1 MQDVPATR
9 ASFHMPNRLIHETS
23 PYLLQHAHNPVD
35 WYPWGSEAL
44 QRARSEDKPILLS
57 IGYSSCHWCHVME
70 RESFENEAIAR
81 LMNEHFVCVKVDREE
96 HPDVDHVF
104 MQAVQAMTGSG
115 GWPLT
120 VFLTPQGEP
129 FYGGTYFPPED
140 ARGLPGLPRVLQTVA
155 DAYRDRR
162 PAVSDAAQQLASSV
176 NRMSDLEPAAQA
188 LDTSVLDE
196 AYRALAASFDH
207 SNGGFGLAPKFPQP
221 MTLEFLLRSHRRT
234 GDPQALDMVDLT
246 LGRMAAGGIYDQI
259 GGGFHRYS
267 TDAHWLVPHF
277 EKMLYD
283 NALLSRL
290 YLHAYQATGNP
301 GYRRVA
307 EQTLD
312 YVLREMTDVNGG
324 FYSAQDADTE
334 GKEGKYYVWT
344 IADIIDVL
352 GREDSQLIAQYLGA
366 TDPGNFE
373 GSNVLHVPANAPD
386 FAVRFAISA
395 EELQATVQRSRTKLR
410 AARELR
416 VRPGRDDKI
425 LTSWNG
431 MMLQSLAEAASLLGR
446 EDYRRAAVNSASFLL
461 RELRRGDVLMH
472 SYAQGKA
479 RIPGYLDDYAL
490 LIGGLLAVHQAGFE
504 QRWLEEAVSLA
515 DAMLLRFWD
524 TGADG
529 LFYDT
534 AGDHSTLFVRPREIV
549 DSVKPCGGSA
559 AADVL
564 LRLAVITGDIRYEK
578 RAVAAL
584 SSLRDRMTE
593 HPLGFANWLCALD
606 FHLSEPREI
615 AVVGSYADR
624 DTQALLRVVHSRYAP
639 NNVLVGI
646 EPGQSPAPGA
656 ALLQDRTMLDGCPT
670 AYVCHHHTC
679 QAPTTDPEALQ
690 QQLAH

>member
-1 MQDVPATR
+1 
-9 ASFHMPNRLIHETS
+9 MPNRLINETS
-23 PYLLQHAHNPVD
+23 PYLLKHAHNPVD

-44 QRARSEDKPILLS
+44 ERARSEGKPILLS

-70 RESFENEAIAR
+70 RESFENEAIAG
-81 LMNEHFVCVKVDREE
+81 LMNERFVCVKVDREE

-120 VFLTPQGEP
+120 VFLTPEGEP

-140 ARGLPGLPRVLQTVA
+140 ARGLPGFPRVLQTVA

-162 PAVSDAAQQLASSV
+162 PAVIDAAHQLVSSV
-176 NRMSDLEPAAQA
+176 NRMSDIEPVVQA
-188 LDTSVLDE
+188 LDAHVLDE
-196 AYRALAASFDH
+196 AYDALGPSFDPG
-207 SNGGFGLAPKFPQP
+207 NGGFGLAPKFPQP
-221 MTLEFLLRSHRRT
+221 MTLEFLLRSHHRT
-234 GDPQALDMVDLT
+234 GNPQALNMVELT
-246 LGRMAAGGIYDQI
+246 LARMAAGGIYDQV

-267 TDAHWLVPHF
+267 TDARWLVPHF

-290 YLHAYQATGNP
+290 YLHAYQVTGNP

-307 EQTLD
+307 EEVLD
-312 YVLREMTDVNGG
+312 YVLREMTDANGG

-334 GKEGKYYVWT
+334 GEEGRYYVWT
-344 IADIIDVL
+344 LPEIINVL
-352 GREDSQLIAQYLGA
+352 GREDGELVAQYLGA
-366 TDPGNFE
+366 TEQGNFE
-373 GSNVLHVPANAPD
+373 GGNVLHLLTDAQE
-386 FAVRFAISA
+386 FAARFATSP
-395 EELQATVQRSRTKLR
+395 EQLQATVDRCKAKLL
-410 AARELR
+410 AARHLR

-431 MMLQSLAEAASLLGR
+431 MMLQSFAEAASVLGR
-446 EDYRRAAVNSASFLL
+446 EDYRRAALDNAAFLL
-461 RELRRGDVLMH
+461 RELRRENVLMH
-472 SYAQGKA
+472 TYGHGEA

-490 LIGGLLAVHQAGFE
+490 LIGGLLAVHRASFE

-524 TGADG
+524 KGTDG
-529 LFYDT
+529 LYYDT

-564 LRLAVITGDIRYEK
+564 LRLAIITGDTSHEK

-584 SSLRDRMTE
+584 SSLRDHMTG
-593 HPLGFANWLCALD
+593 HPLGFGNWLCALD
-606 FHLSEPREI
+606 FHLSEPSEI
-615 AVVGSYADR
+615 ALVGRYNDP
-624 DTQALLRVVHSRYAP
+624 DTQALLRVVHSRYGP
-639 NNVLVGI
+639 NDVLVGI
-646 EPGQSPAPGA
+646 EPGQSPAPTA
-656 ALLQDRTMLDGCPT
+656 TLLQHRTMLDGRPT
-670 AYVCHHHTC
+670 AYLCRHHTC
-679 QAPTTDPEALQ
+679 QAPTTDPKALQ
-690 QQLAH
+690 QQLEP

>member
-1 MQDVPATR
+1 
-9 ASFHMPNRLIHETS
+9 MPNRLINETS

-35 WYPWGSEAL
+35 WYAWGSEAL
-44 QRARSEDKPILLS
+44 QRALSEDKPILLS

-81 LMNEHFVCVKVDREE
+81 LMNEDFVCVKVDREE

-129 FYGGTYFPPED
+129 FYGGTYFPPQD
-140 ARGLPGLPRVLQTVA
+140 ARGLPGFPRVLQTVA

-162 PAVSDAAQQLASSV
+162 PAVIDAAQQLVSSV
-176 NRMSDLEPAAQA
+176 NRMTEIQPAVQA
-188 LDTSVLDE
+188 LDTDVLDE
-196 AYRALAASFDH
+196 AYRALAASFH
-207 SNGGFGLAPKFPQP
+207 LTNGGFGLAPKFPQP
-221 MTLEFLLRSHRRT
+221 MTLEFLLHSHRRIA
-234 GDPQALDMVDLT
+234 DAQALNMVDLT
-246 LGRMAAGGIYDQI
+246 LGRMAAGGIYDQV

-301 GYRRVA
+301 RYRRIA
-307 EQTLD
+307 EETLD
-312 YVLREMTDVNGG
+312 YVLREMTDANGG

-334 GKEGKYYVWT
+334 GEEGRYYVWT
-344 IADIIDVL
+344 VADIIDVL
-352 GREDSQLIAQYLGA
+352 GREDGQLIAQYLGA
-366 TDPGNFE
+366 TEGGNFE
-373 GSNVLHVPANAPD
+373 GRNVLHVPSNAQD
-386 FAVRFAISA
+386 FAARAAISP
-395 EELQATVQRSRTKLR
+395 EQLHATVERSRPKLL

-416 VRPGRDDKI
+416 VRPGRDDKV

-431 MMLQSLAEAASLLGR
+431 MMLQSLAEAASILER

-461 RELRRGDVLMH
+461 QEMRQGDVLMH
-472 SYAQGKA
+472 SYGQGRA

-490 LIGGLLAVHQAGFE
+490 LIGGLLAVHQASFD

-524 TGADG
+524 TEAEG

-534 AGDHSTLFVRPREIV
+534 ATDHSTLFVRPREIV

-564 LRLAVITGDIRYEK
+564 LRLAVITGDTRYEK

-584 SSLRDRMTE
+584 SSLRDRMAG
-593 HPLGFANWLCALD
+593 HPLGFGNWLCALD
-606 FHLSEPREI
+606 FHLSQPREI
-615 AVVGSYADR
+615 AVVGAYDHP
-624 DTQALLRVVHSRYAP
+624 DTQALLRVVHSRYSP
-639 NNVLVGI
+639 NNVLVGV
-646 EPGQSPAPGA
+646 EPGQSPAPRA
-656 ALLQDRTMLDGCPT
+656 ALLQDRTILDGSPT
-670 AYVCHHHTC
+670 AYVCHHYTC
-679 QAPTTDPEALQ
+679 QAPTTDPTVFQ
-690 QQLAH
+690 HQVTH